1 MEHFKLKSVES
12 DCVDMSSDVLLTSF
26 SKVRMMSTM
35 SRITTSPTNA
45 PRAAASKGN
54 GNSGAEA
61 PSEVDVTEAVP
72 EATTPLEEYLILTS
86 PDDVSRAR
94 SLYRHCALLRRL
106 SVEYSWSLV
115 PFRQKPKLPR

>member
-86 PDDVSRAR
+86 PDDVSEGKVTSTDDSCSPEAAIRGVVLEF
-94 SLYRHCALLRRL
+94 ST
-106 SVEYSWSLV
+106 
-115 PFRQKPKLPR
+115 LPSIEIF